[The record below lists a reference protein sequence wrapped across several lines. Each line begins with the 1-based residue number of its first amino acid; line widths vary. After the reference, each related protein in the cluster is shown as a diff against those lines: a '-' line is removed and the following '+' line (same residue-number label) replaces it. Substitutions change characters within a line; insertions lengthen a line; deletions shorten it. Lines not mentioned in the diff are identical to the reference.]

1 MQRRLPR
8 TVLAILLTTLATLG
22 GSQALA
28 HDDPGSTQGV
38 VPIPN
43 YTFTGE
49 AFLSIPIL
57 GPPMGGE
64 EVLHST
70 LDLTWTTPSGGT
82 LASDIVIE
90 IDIPLVSGTATWVVH
105 GYEIGWPAAYGTFS
119 ASMDTDAFN
128 GVLAGTSGFP
138 TAFHMHIGSQT
149 GSTFG
154 KFVDSTLT
162 LELAGDVC
170 QTDLGFGGPGS
181 VSLSICGEALAA
193 GGTAT
198 LSLEGAPAFA
208 PVFLAVGVNLG
219 PTPFKGG
226 TLVPVPLL
234 LTLPFVAD
242 GSGGLV
248 LPVPGGS
255 GPLTVYL
262 QAVVSDGGQPL
273 GYALSNALQ
282 VELLP

>member
-1 MQRRLPR
+1 MQRRLPWSA
-8 TVLAILLTTLATLG
+8 LAILLATFATLG

-28 HDDPGSTQGV
+28 HDAPGSTQGV
-38 VPIPN
+38 VPIPDHN
-43 YTFTGE
+43 FTGE
-49 AFLSIPIL
+49 AYISIPVM

-64 EVLHST
+64 EILHST
-70 LDLTWTTPSGGT
+70 LDLTWTAPLGGT

-90 IDIPLVSGTATWVVH
+90 IDIPLVSGTATWVLH
-105 GYEIGWPAAYGTFS
+105 GYELGWPAAHGTFS
-119 ASMDTDAFN
+119 ARADTDAFN
-128 GVLAGTSGFP
+128 GVLAGPSGFP
-138 TAFHMHIGSQT
+138 TFFHMHIGSQT

-154 KFVDSTLT
+154 QFVGSTLT

-170 QTDLGFGGPGS
+170 QTDLGFGGPGQ
-181 VSLSICGEALAA
+181 VSLSICGEALAP

-198 LSLEGAPAFA
+198 LSLEAAPAFA
-208 PVFLAVGVNLG
+208 PVFLVAGLNFG

-234 LTLPFVAD
+234 LTLPFTAN
-242 GSGGLV
+242 GSGGLL
-248 LPVPGGS
+248 LPVPGGG